1 LGNEERTEMTKLSDV
16 MWKESIADAAEKL
29 GDALI
34 HKYYE
39 PNEDERVTRDRI
51 IKLMGD
57 PFGLEWKDGAW
68 KEK

>member
-1 LGNEERTEMTKLSDV
+1 

-51 IKLMGD
+51 VKLMGD
-57 PFGLEWKDGAW
+57 PFGLERKDGVWKDRD
-68 KEK
+68 EKLEGFVHEFSTN